1 MELKERIGLKL
12 QKNRLLSE
20 LTTIGIGGPA
30 KWAVEVK
37 TVDELREV
45 LAYCNDESLPYF
57 VLGKGSNCVFDDQG
71 LDAVVILNRIDF
83 LEELE
88 PGLFRAGAGHS
99 FSRLGGSTARHNWS
113 GLEFASGIPASVG
126 GAVFMN
132 AGANGHETCETLVSV
147 EFVENDGT
155 LRTYLRNEL
164 AFSYRHSPFQ
174 EMKGV
179 IVAATFRLTP
189 SQEAREK
196 QLKIINYRTATQPY
210 GEKSAGCIF
219 RNPANNHAGALIDQA
234 GLKGSAVGDA
244 AVSELH
250 ANFLINRGCAQA
262 KDLKQLMQQ
271 IQDQVKSK
279 TGIQLEPEVRFIP
292 YRIVND

>member
-1 MELKERIGLKL
+1 MELKERTGLKL
-12 QKNRLLSE
+12 QKNKLLSE

-37 TVDELREV
+37 TIDELRDA
-45 LAYCNDESLPYF
+45 LAFCKEQSLPYF

-99 FSRLGGSTARHNWS
+99 FSRLGSSTARHQWS

-126 GAVFMN
+126 GAVYMN
-132 AGANGHETCETLVSV
+132 AGANGHETCETLVNV
-147 EFVENDGT
+147 EFMEDDGT
-155 LRTYLRNEL
+155 LRIYTRDEL
-164 AFSYRHSPFQ
+164 EFSYRHSPFQ
-174 EMKGV
+174 NMKG
-179 IVAATFRLTP
+179 IIAAATFRLIQSP
-189 SQEAREK
+189 EAREK
-196 QLKIINYRTATQPY
+196 QLKIINYRTTTQPY

-234 GLKGSAVGDA
+234 GLKGSTVGDA

-250 ANFLINRGCAQA
+250 ANFLINRGSAQA
-262 KDLKQLMQQ
+262 KDLKQLVQH
-271 IQDQVKSK
+271 IQDNVKNK
-279 TGIQLEPEVRFIP
+279 TGIHLEPEVRFIP
-292 YRIVND
+292 YRISDD

>member
-37 TVDELREV
+37 TVDDLREV
-45 LAYCNDESLPYF
+45 LAYCNEESLPYF

-71 LDAVVILNRIDF
+71 LDALLILNRIDF
-83 LEELE
+83 VEEIE

-147 EFVENDGT
+147 EFIESDGA
-155 LRTYLRNEL
+155 LRTYLRDEL
-164 AFSYRHSPFQ
+164 QFSYRHSPFQ

-179 IVAATFRLTP
+179 ITAATFRLTP

-234 GLKGSAVGDA
+234 GLKGTTVGDA
-244 AVSELH
+244 AVSGLH
-250 ANFLINRGCAQA
+250 ANFLINLGSAQA
-262 KDLKQLMQQ
+262 KDLKELMKKVQE
-271 IQDQVKSK
+271 QVKNQ